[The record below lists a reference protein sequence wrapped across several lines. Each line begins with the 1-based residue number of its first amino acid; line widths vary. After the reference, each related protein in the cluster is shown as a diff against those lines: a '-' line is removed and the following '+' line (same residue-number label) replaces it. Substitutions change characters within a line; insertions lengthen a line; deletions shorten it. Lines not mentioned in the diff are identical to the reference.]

1 MKHVVSMFDGISG
14 LQIALN
20 RRGIEYENY
29 YASEVDSYSIK
40 ITQKNYPNTIQM
52 GDICDLTKAC
62 FPREI
67 ATGIGRVDLLVGGSP
82 CQGFSLLGNQLNF
95 DDERSK
101 LFFEFVRLKNELNP
115 TWFILENVVMRQDIR
130 DAISALLG
138 CQPIKINSSIL
149 SGQNRKRLYWTNI
162 PDVRQK
168 LARTTFPHITGQSVL
183 IDQTYETATVRKG
196 KDGGPRQIVKPA
208 SDKLGCLTAS
218 YWKGINSDGRPAKS
232 KFFGDYEAGKAE
244 MLSPL
249 ECERLQ
255 TVPEGYT
262 EGVSKT
268 QRYKAL
274 GNGFTI
280 EVISFILGCLPTKIT
295 RLSKSQKTN
304 H

>member
-1 MKHVVSMFDGISG
+1 MKNVVSTFDGISG

-20 RRGIEYENY
+20 RRGLEYENY
-29 YASEVDSYSIK
+29 YASEIDEYSIK

-52 GDICDLTKAC
+52 GDICDLSMTD

-67 ATGIGRVDLLVGGSP
+67 DLLVGGSP
-82 CQGFSLLGNQLNF
+82 CQGFSLMGNRLNF

-101 LFFEFVRLKNELNP
+101 LLFEFVRLKNELNP
-115 TWFILENVVMRQDIR
+115 TWFILENVVMRQDIQ

-138 CQPIKINSSIL
+138 CKPIQINSSIL

-168 LARTTFPHITGQSVL
+168 LAITIFPIITGKSVL
-183 IDQTYETATVRKG
+183 TDQTYEIATVRKG
-196 KDGGPRQIVKPA
+196 KNGGPRQIVKPA
-208 SDKLGCLTAS
+208 SIKLGCLTAS
-218 YWKGINSDGRPAKS
+218 YYKGVNSDGRPAKS
-232 KFFGDYEAGKAE
+232 KFFGDYEAGKIE

-274 GNGFTI
+274 GNGFTVD
-280 EVISFILGCLPTKIT
+280 VISFILGCLPY
-295 RLSKSQKTN
+295 
-304 H
+304 